1 VITGIY
7 DTVCSGET
15 INLGSTTNNPE
26 QNVNFEWSIQKM
38 PVISTS
44 SPAPVNTFT
53 VKDPGNISFTN
64 TTANTDLYQ
73 VKYRTN
79 DACCG
84 WSVYVYDTI
93 RVKPSVKPGDIA
105 PDTQAICYNTVPA
118 TFTSVTDASGGLGTG
133 TYVWQKSTDNA
144 GTWTDIPSS
153 NASTYTAPALTQSTW
168 YRRKFSSGN
177 CPEIVYSD
185 TIKVTVNGQIN
196 INAGADKLVC
206 HNLTTIIGG
215 TPSATGGTG
224 PLTYLWSSGGT
235 ATTETITASTVG
247 IQAYYLTVTDNGF
260 NRVPATG
267 FCTMIDTV
275 VVETKPN
282 PTLSAV
288 LDTCAFI
295 NGSGGAGVNYDYVL
309 LSSTGGTTLFGG
321 KYIFS
326 SITSV
331 GPAGGFV
338 YNDSINP
345 IMKVISTGGAHTFR
359 VTDTFG
365 CIDDTAINT
374 LANKPI
380 NIPYAG
386 SNGTATANCI
396 SRGFNEWV
404 HYRFTTDQSRVLV
417 SINDNGNN
425 IGNVNVTSY
434 VDATT
439 PLVNRI
445 IPGTGLGCPVTTQAA
460 MKRHFKITTDN
471 APTSPVS
478 IRLYFTNTE
487 LNQLIDASIST
498 GGMIGTGP
506 GGHDPDGCA
515 DDDDVLSIADLYVTK
530 YTGTNEDGDFNNNSS
545 SGLYKVYG
553 NTSLTPTDGS
563 LVKSIGGFDPIYNT
577 SLGYHYVELSVSE
590 FSEFWLH
597 GSEHSVPLPVEM
609 NYLTADPIE
618 NKFIKVKWGTLTEI
632 NNDKFEVLRSTDATN
647 FEKIGEV
654 KGHGNSTVPLNYT
667 YDDVNVLPGVV
678 YYYKLNQVDFDGQ
691 NEETPIVSAV
701 LNATSDVIVGNFYPN
716 PSYDISTL
724 EIFTQNETNVSV
736 SIVDALGKNVLD
748 TNKYLTKGINKIQV
762 KTNDLASG
770 IYIAT
775 IIINDKTIQKQ
786 IVVSK

>member
-1 VITGIY
+1 
-7 DTVCSGET
+7 
-15 INLGSTTNNPE
+15 
-26 QNVNFEWSIQKM
+26 
-38 PVISTS
+38 
-44 SPAPVNTFT
+44 
-53 VKDPGNISFTN
+53 
-64 TTANTDLYQ
+64 
-73 VKYRTN
+73 
-79 DACCG
+79 
-84 WSVYVYDTI
+84 
-93 RVKPSVKPGDIA
+93 
-105 PDTQAICYNTVPA
+105 
-118 TFTSVTDASGGLGTG
+118 
-133 TYVWQKSTDNA
+133 
-144 GTWTDIPSS
+144 
-153 NASTYTAPALTQSTW
+153 
-168 YRRKFSSGN
+168 
-177 CPEIVYSD
+177 
-185 TIKVTVNGQIN
+185 
-196 INAGADKLVC
+196 
-206 HNLTTIIGG
+206 
-215 TPSATGGTG
+215 
-224 PLTYLWSSGGT
+224 
-235 ATTETITASTVG
+235 
-247 IQAYYLTVTDNGF
+247 
-260 NRVPATG
+260 
-267 FCTMIDTV
+267 MIDTV

-309 LSSTGGTTLFGG
+309 LSSTGGTTLFGS

-326 SITSV
+326 SVTSV
-331 GPAGGFV
+331 GGAGGFV

-515 DDDDVLSIADLYVTK
+515 DDDDVLSISDLYVTK